1 MKSQHIWHCIIH
13 FRPDSSSFF
22 VLTPMF
28 LLLRLS
34 VLFSSSSFNLYV
46 FLRILVYFIAFFN
59 ADKIRVRS
67 VLCHHTLLHHTLCH
81 WELLFFV
88 SVCLSFY
95 FWVVTP
101 ALFIMQPISRS
112 AHHKAPS
119 SLVSLGGMSRE
130 RPSNGIMQAEGSQ
143 WFSSG
148 FVLWFSWVSQ
158 SDGRRV
164 AHSLL
169 YWMFEGRLKK
179 QKEIITAPVPH
190 HRYGNLETLG
200 WVFMKSEYPTI
211 KLVFVIT
218 IMIPKFKKVLLHFVD
233 I

>member
-1 MKSQHIWHCIIH
+1 MRLHYTFSSWLNSFLRTNSNVPSPQAQ
-13 FRPDSSSFF
+13 RPF
-22 VLTPMF
+22 F
-28 LLLRLS
+28 LLQLQF
-34 VLFSSSSFNLYV
+34 VCFPPYPGLFYC
-46 FLRILVYFIAFFN
+46 FFN

-88 SVCLSFY
+88 SVCLSYY

-112 AHHKAPS
+112 AHHKAPL

-130 RPSNGIMQAEGSQ
+130 RPSKGIMQADESQ

-179 QKEIITAPVPH
+179 QKEIYYSACATPQI
-190 HRYGNLETLG
+190 
-200 WVFMKSEYPTI
+200 WKSGDTGVRVYEKWISNNKAGFCNNHNDTQI
-211 KLVFVIT
+211 
-218 IMIPKFKKVLLHFVD
+218 
-233 I
+233 